1 MQSTQLFNLEKGKLL
16 QASRLQKLEEEK
28 LIVEI
33 ETAKL

>member
-1 MQSTQLFNLEKGKLL
+1 MQSTQLFNIEKDKLL

-28 LIVEI
+28 LIIEI